1 MIIERLV
8 EKLPIRSNFTK
19 LIVGSILTALAI
31 SLGMVGILKLFG
43 FSVNP
48 GIPAALASIGAA
60 TYAARMKK
68 RT

>member
-48 GIPAALASIGAA
+48 GIPAALAAIGAA